1 MRGHLH
7 GEICE
12 DARFF
17 ALVELSHLGVKIKLV
32 ICSRERSG
40 AMRLKKTTEKS
51 SDQLRG
57 IATAV
62 FVVGLIIGVTLIT
75 LGMMSIIQAKEQDG
89 FVR

>member
-1 MRGHLH
+1 MQNLYRFALLATLKMDPNKSLRDGRKH
-7 GEICE
+7 GFKKEDE

-51 SDQLRG
+51 SD
-57 IATAV
+57 
-62 FVVGLIIGVTLIT
+62 
-75 LGMMSIIQAKEQDG
+75 
-89 FVR
+89 